1 MFRKLINTIVGGS
14 EEERRAELHR
24 NLIRHEAQIVGALFG
39 PIPAG
44 GRRDFFCLDE
54 RTWVWHEEWIDG
66 YGQHRNR
73 TTRYTV
79 RPTSILKA
87 QDGGHYQ
94 EIGEEEAAHLRL
106 AVQIYQERVK
116 TEMYSF
122 V

>member
-1 MFRKLINTIVGGS
+1 MFRKIINSIVGSS

-24 NLIRHEAQIVGALFG
+24 NLIRHEAQIGGALFG
-39 PIPAG
+39 PIPEG

-54 RTWVWHEEWIDG
+54 RTWVWHEEWTDTQ
-66 YGQHRNR
+66 GQHRNR

-79 RPTSILKA
+79 RANSILKT

-94 EIGEEEAAHLRL
+94 EISEEEAVHLRL
-106 AVQIYQERVK
+106 AVQLYQQRTK

-122 V
+122 F